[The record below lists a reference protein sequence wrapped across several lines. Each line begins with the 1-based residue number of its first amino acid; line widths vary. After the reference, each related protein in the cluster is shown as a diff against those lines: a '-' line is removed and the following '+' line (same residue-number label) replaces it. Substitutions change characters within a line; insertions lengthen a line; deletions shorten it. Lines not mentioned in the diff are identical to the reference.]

1 MTATPPS
8 PASLEALLEGWA
20 VAHGATTA
28 LVVGDATEAAR
39 GLARHVPHVV
49 VGTRTEADARL
60 AERAMAGIASVE
72 VRVGRDVATLPR
84 CDLVVTVGELAR
96 LPDWTSELAALAE
109 RAARVLVVVVPNPRG
124 LLDRLAGH
132 ARAPVCA
139 TAVIAPALWAAG
151 RVREHV
157 YFDVP
162 SLEGLGSLSTLSA
175 SLPARVRAT
184 LARQHAFLV
193 DTTPRTPQQAR
204 RRLHTV

>member
-1 MTATPPS
+1 VTAASPS
-8 PASLEALLEGWA
+8 PVSLDALLEGWA
-20 VAHGATTA
+20 VAHGATSA
-28 LVVGDATEAAR
+28 LLVGDATEVAR
-39 GLARHVPHVV
+39 VLARHVAHVV
-49 VGTRTEADARL
+49 VGARTETDARL
-60 AERAMAGIASVE
+60 ARRALAGFASVE
-72 VRVGRDVATLPR
+72 VRAGGDVAALSR

-96 LPDWTSELAALAE
+96 LPDWRSELAALAD
-109 RAARVLVVVVPNPRG
+109 RAARVLVVVLPNPRG
-124 LLDRLAGH
+124 LMDRVAGH

-139 TAVIAPALWAAG
+139 TDVIAPALWTAG

-162 SLEGLGSLSTLSA
+162 TLEGLGPLASLSA
-175 SLPARVRAT
+175 SLPPRVRAT